1 MEWPGLK
8 QALILSFRKY
18 RYVALILLAGLFLM
32 AIPEKEATTI
42 RETKPEVTQE
52 PTLEQRLEEILSR
65 IKGAGKVQ
73 VLLTE
78 DRGEE
83 YLYQTDTDT
92 GNEDFREKTVI
103 ISDSGREE
111 QGLLRQTLPPEYLG
125 AIIVCQGGDRPTVK
139 LAIVEAVMDVTGLT
153 SQQITVLKMK

>member
-42 RETKPEVTQE
+42 SETKPEVMQE

-78 DRGEE
+78 YRGEE

-92 GNEDFREKTVI
+92 GNENFREDTVI